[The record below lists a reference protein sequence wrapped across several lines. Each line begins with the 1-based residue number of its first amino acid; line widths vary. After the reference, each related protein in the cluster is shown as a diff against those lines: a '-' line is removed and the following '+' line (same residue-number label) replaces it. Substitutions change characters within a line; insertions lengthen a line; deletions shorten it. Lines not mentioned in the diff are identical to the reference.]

1 VTYQDTKLLEEFM
14 NGPLY
19 GAAVDPLWKRE
30 LMWAAHNL
38 IAHPISEITY
48 WIGALIPPVRR
59 FGEWLHDLTIP
70 AHAPNTG
77 RG

>member
-1 VTYQDTKLLEEFM
+1 VT
-14 NGPLY
+14 
-19 GAAVDPLWKRE
+19 AVRRE

-38 IAHPISEITY
+38 IAHPLSEVFHWLGFIV
-48 WIGALIPPVRR
+48 PPLRD
-59 FGEWLHDLTIP
+59 FGLWLHDITVP